1 VSPDPREAN
10 RPSGDR
16 EADPGDAPYLDDAEV
31 PEDDRVIGRALRGSL
46 AAVVLLVLLGL
57 AFWLGS
63 RPGTQVAAVSEA
75 PLQAPRAVERPTLPP
90 PSVGF
95 ADVGRAWGIDFH
107 HHNGAYGERLLP
119 ETMGSGVAIFDLDAD
134 GRQDMLFVNASPW
147 PWQSTEGPPPTH
159 ALYRNAGEGRFVDIT
174 RGSGLDVSMYGTGVA
189 VADLDGDG
197 LPEVFIAAV
206 GENRLFRNLG
216 GGRFSDVTTT
226 AGVAGGAQDWSSA
239 ALFFDYDRDGR
250 LDLFVLNY
258 VQWSREIDTEL
269 DFRLTGIGRAYGP
282 PTNYAGTHGVLYRNL
297 GDGRFADVS
306 AEAGIEVLN
315 PATRLPMGKG
325 LAVTAVDV
333 DADGWLDLVVA
344 NDTVQNFLFRNLGNG
359 RFEEIGAQSGVAFD
373 NAGAATGAMGID
385 SAWYAGNR
393 DLALGI
399 GNFANEMSSFFVAQ
413 DGAGRF
419 TDESIVSG
427 IGPESRRAL
436 SFGLFFFDYDLD
448 GHIDMLQTNGHI
460 EDEINSVQP
469 SQHYEQPSQLFWN
482 CGGRCPRP
490 FVPVPAAQLGALGQ
504 PVVGRGAAYG
514 DLDGDG
520 DLDIVITQAGRPPLV
535 LRNDQTLG
543 HGWLRVM
550 LVGEA
555 GNRDAIGARV
565 TLRASGATQHR
576 LQMPG
581 RSYLSSVEPVLSFG
595 LGKAAQV
602 DELRVE
608 WPDGGQTLLRGVAI
622 NQVLVVRRE

>member
-1 VSPDPREAN
+1 MSRDPREAN
-10 RPSGDR
+10 RPSADR
-16 EADPGDAPYLDDAEV
+16 EADPGDAPCLEDAEV

-46 AAVVLLVLLGL
+46 AAVVLLGLLGL

-63 RPGTQVAAVSEA
+63 RPGSQVAAVSEA

-90 PSVGF
+90 PKVGF
-95 ADVGRAWGIDFH
+95 TDVGRAWGIDFH

-119 ETMGSGVAIFDLDAD
+119 ETMGSGVAIADLDAD
-134 GRQDMLFVNASPW
+134 GRQDILFVNARSW
-147 PWQSTEGPPPTH
+147 PWQAAEGPPPTH
-159 ALYRNAGEGRFVDIT
+159 ALYRNAGAGRFVDIT

-216 GGRFSDVTTT
+216 GGRFSDVTAT
-226 AGVAGGAQDWSSA
+226 AGVAGGAEDWSSA

-385 SAWYAGNR
+385 AAWYAGNR

-535 LRNDQTLG
+535 LRNDQALG

-565 TLRASGATQHR
+565 TLQAGGATQHR